1 MKSTFEKMGGN
12 YTLGTDGI
20 YYPNLVST
28 DEKPHYGKYGMLRK
42 TYLMEHRKPYYQMF
56 MLQGKLN
63 KHLNR
68 VDREAHERMD
78 ILVAQMAEKQK
89 ILVVDDEPEI
99 REVLQMMLSSEG
111 YEITEACNAQEAVE
125 KASGKDLVIL
135 DIMMPGESGIAA
147 CTKIREKNNV
157 PILFL
162 TAKSGEHDKVLGFS
176 AGGDDYLVKPFS
188 YMELLSRVKALIR
201 RYKVYQK
208 QEEKEEE
215 LVCYRD
221 ITIDPDLQTV
231 QAAGEKIALTEM
243 EYQILLLLI
252 SHPRKVFSV
261 KEIYELV
268 WKEEFL
274 PNSGNTVMV
283 HIRNIR
289 RKLEKKGESYIQNIW
304 GRGYCVN

>member
-1 MKSTFEKMGGN
+1 M
-12 YTLGTDGI
+12 
-20 YYPNLVST
+20 
-28 DEKPHYGKYGMLRK
+28 
-42 TYLMEHRKPYYQMF
+42 
-56 MLQGKLN
+56 
-63 KHLNR
+63 
-68 VDREAHERMD
+68 
-78 ILVAQMAEKQK
+78 
-89 ILVVDDEPEI
+89 
-99 REVLQMMLSSEG
+99 
-111 YEITEACNAQEAVE
+111 
-125 KASGKDLVIL
+125 
-135 DIMMPGESGIAA
+135 
-147 CTKIREKNNV
+147 
-157 PILFL
+157 
-162 TAKSGEHDKVLGFS
+162 
-176 AGGDDYLVKPFS
+176 
-188 YMELLSRVKALIR
+188 KALIR

-215 LVCYRD
+215 QVCYRD

>member
-1 MKSTFEKMGGN
+1 MIK
-12 YTLGTDGI
+12 Y
-20 YYPNLVST
+20 LVF
-28 DEKPHYGKYGMLRK
+28 P
-42 TYLMEHRKPYYQMF
+42 
-56 MLQGKLN
+56 
-63 KHLNR
+63 
-68 VDREAHERMD
+68 
-78 ILVAQMAEKQK
+78 
-89 ILVVDDEPEI
+89 
-99 REVLQMMLSSEG
+99 
-111 YEITEACNAQEAVE
+111 QEARL
-125 KASGKDLVIL
+125 SGKAIFLYGTVVQS
-135 DIMMPGESGIAA
+135 ESADAA
-147 CTKIREKNNV
+147 AIKCIR
-157 PILFL
+157 
-162 TAKSGEHDKVLGFS
+162 
-176 AGGDDYLVKPFS
+176 
-188 YMELLSRVKALIR
+188 SR
-201 RYKVYQK
+201 
-208 QEEKEEE
+208 EEKEEE

>member
-1 MKSTFEKMGGN
+1 
-12 YTLGTDGI
+12 
-20 YYPNLVST
+20 
-28 DEKPHYGKYGMLRK
+28 
-42 TYLMEHRKPYYQMF
+42 
-56 MLQGKLN
+56 
-63 KHLNR
+63 
-68 VDREAHERMD
+68 
-78 ILVAQMAEKQK
+78 MAEKQK

-188 YMELLSRVKALIR
+188 YMELLSRVKAL
-201 RYKVYQK
+201 
-208 QEEKEEE
+208 
-215 LVCYRD
+215 
-221 ITIDPDLQTV
+221 TIDPDLQAV
-231 QAAGEKIALTEM
+231 QTAGEKIALTEM